1 MGSQARAVVGSGLWP
16 GIGTIVMMLEMLLM
30 LLLPVMTAGEPTCSA
45 DSLAVYKLVLETH
58 WSEEMFPKQYP
69 QWRPPAQWSKTVGYT
84 HNGSISLFKTGQAVS
99 DGVRMFVEKGDSD
112 MLERATAG
120 SSFLGTVFAP
130 SIQQGEGR
138 TETLIFVDGNNTKLS
153 LMTAIVPSPDWFI
166 GLASLEL
173 CQDGDWLDYARL
185 DASPMDAG
193 TDNGLTFTSPN
204 WATDPRGEV
213 VTITNTEPAHPAAS
227 FNYPHLHT
235 LPSIATYSLQ
245 KLREFNLLNTTGIK
259 QNKVKTEAER
269 YRYDVNIS
277 KANEEEIDF
286 IPLNV
291 SPIGKT
297 NKTTKRKT
305 NKAKSQKTNLQI
317 ISQHLTLDP
326 VATKAANATLRD
338 IKMSEDLELV
348 TLLENYGERER
359 KYAEIL
365 SNEIPMLDFNNSEF
379 ASQNERGNSSL
390 TFVPV

>member
-30 LLLPVMTAGEPTCSA
+30 LLLPVMTACQPTCSA
-45 DSLAVYKLVLETH
+45 ESLAVYKLVLETH

-112 MLERATAG
+112 MLERETAG
-120 SSFLGTVFAP
+120 SSFLDTVFAP

-213 VTITNTEPAHPAAS
+213 VSITNTEPAHPAAS

-245 KLREFNLLNTTGIK
+245 KVREYNLLNITSLK
-259 QNKVKTEAER
+259 QNKAKNIGER
-269 YRYDVNIS
+269 YRDAIVIS
-277 KANEEEIDF
+277 NADKEANDF

-305 NKAKSQKTNLQI
+305 NKAKSQKKTNLQI

-326 VATKAANATLRD
+326 VVTNAANATLRD
-338 IKMSEDLELV
+338 AKLSEDLAIV
-348 TLLENYGERER
+348 TLLENDGERGK

-365 SNEIPMLDFNNSEF
+365 SNEIPRLEIFNS
-379 ASQNERGNSSL
+379 
-390 TFVPV
+390 

>member
-1 MGSQARAVVGSGLWP
+1 
-16 GIGTIVMMLEMLLM
+16 MMLEMLLM
-30 LLLPVMTAGEPTCSA
+30 LLLPVMTAGQPSCSA
-45 DSLAVYKLVLETH
+45 ESLAVYKLVLETH

-69 QWRPPAQWSKTVGYT
+69 LWRPPAQWSKTVGYT

-112 MLERATAG
+112 MLERETAG
-120 SSFLGTVFAP
+120 SSFLDTVFAP
-130 SIQQGEGR
+130 SIQQGEGQ

-173 CQDGDWLDYARL
+173 CQDGDWMDYARL

-227 FNYPHLHT
+227 FNYPHLHM

-245 KLREFNLLNTTGIK
+245 KLREYNLLNTTSLK
-259 QNKVKTEAER
+259 QNKAKTEAER
-269 YRYDVNIS
+269 YRYNVNIS

-297 NKTTKRKT
+297 NKNTKRKT
-305 NKAKSQKTNLQI
+305 NKAKSQRTNLQI
-317 ISQHLTLDP
+317 ISRHLTLDL
-326 VATKAANATLRD
+326 VATKVANATLRD
-338 IKMSEDLELV
+338 TKLSENLE
-348 TLLENYGERER
+348 
-359 KYAEIL
+359 
-365 SNEIPMLDFNNSEF
+365 
-379 ASQNERGNSSL
+379 
-390 TFVPV
+390 

>member
-30 LLLPVMTAGEPTCSA
+30 LLLPVMTACQPTCSA
-45 DSLAVYKLVLETH
+45 ESLAVYKLVLETH

-69 QWRPPAQWSKTVGYT
+69 QWRPPAQWSKSIGYT
-84 HNGSISLFKTGQAVS
+84 DNGSISLFKTGQAVS
-99 DGVRMFVEKGDSD
+99 DGVRMFVEKGDSNK
-112 MLERATAG
+112 LERETAG

-213 VTITNTEPAHPAAS
+213 VSITNTEPAHPAAS

-245 KLREFNLLNTTGIK
+245 KLREYNLLNITSLK
-259 QNKVKTEAER
+259 QNKAKTIGER
-269 YRYDVNIS
+269 YRDAIV
-277 KANEEEIDF
+277 
-286 IPLNV
+286 
-291 SPIGKT
+291 
-297 NKTTKRKT
+297 TKRKN
-305 NKAKSQKTNLQI
+305 NKTKSQKKTNLQI

-326 VATKAANATLRD
+326 VVTNAANATLRD
-338 IKMSEDLELV
+338 AKLSEDLDIV
-348 TLLENYGERER
+348 TLLENDGERGK

-365 SNEIPMLDFNNSEF
+365 SNEIPRLEIFNS
-379 ASQNERGNSSL
+379 
-390 TFVPV
+390 